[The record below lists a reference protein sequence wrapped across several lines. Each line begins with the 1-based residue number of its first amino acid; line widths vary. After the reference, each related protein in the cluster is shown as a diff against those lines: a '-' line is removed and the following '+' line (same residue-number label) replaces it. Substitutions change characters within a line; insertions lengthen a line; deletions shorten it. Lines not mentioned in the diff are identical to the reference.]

1 MTFPTKLIFPTLF
14 VGNIYNHN
22 FYNQGIFRQKPTQI
36 VVLSEYSEI
45 KNVENLQF
53 SYKITPH
60 LSFCRKINSHAPN
73 NPQLFRQNNTQP

>member
-22 FYNQGIFRQKPTQI
+22 FYIQGIFRQKPTQI

-53 SYKITPH
+53 SYKITPQ
-60 LSFCRKINSHAPN
+60 LSFCRKNQFSC
-73 NPQLFRQNNTQP
+73 TK

>member
-22 FYNQGIFRQKPTQI
+22 FYNQGVFRQKPTQI

-45 KNVENLQF
+45 KNVENLHF
-53 SYKITPH
+53 SYKITPQ
-60 LSFCRKINSHAPN
+60 LSVCRKNQFSC
-73 NPQLFRQNNTQP
+73 TK

>member
-45 KNVENLQF
+45 KNVENL
-53 SYKITPH
+53 
-60 LSFCRKINSHAPN
+60 
-73 NPQLFRQNNTQP
+73 

>member
-53 SYKITPH
+53 SYKITPQ
-60 LSFCRKINSHAPN
+60 LSLYRKNQFSC
-73 NPQLFRQNNTQP
+73 TK

>member
-22 FYNQGIFRQKPTQI
+22 FYNLGIFRQKPTQI

-53 SYKITPH
+53 SYKIPPTTVG
-60 LSFCRKINSHAPN
+60 LSEKSI
-73 NPQLFRQNNTQP
+73 

>member
-1 MTFPTKLIFPTLF
+1 MTFPTKLIFTTLF

-45 KNVENLQF
+45 KNVENLHF
-53 SYKITPH
+53 SYKITPQ
-60 LSFCRKINSHAPN
+60 LSVYRKNQFSC
-73 NPQLFRQNNTQP
+73 TK

>member
-53 SYKITPH
+53 SYKITPQ
-60 LSFCRKINSHAPN
+60 LSVCRKNQFSC
-73 NPQLFRQNNTQP
+73 TK